1 MARRAAL
8 IVLLLAGGSVL
19 FLLQRHKVTTTISP
33 APALYLVAD
42 AEREAERIP
51 HDATRVSDTEEM
63 RIGAQMAQYTCRG
76 LGPHPDPEVVKM
88 RNYVTQVGQ
97 SLTPNVLRTGIRY
110 TFCVDDSPY
119 LVNAYALPGGYV
131 VIGRGLLSLLES
143 EDELAFIL
151 GHEISHVD
159 ERHAIERVQFQLASR
174 KLGVEGIYQLGSP
187 IQLLIEAGYTKEQE
201 QEADR
206 DGLGLAHDAGY
217 SVKGALDAMRRLE
230 KIDRDLRE
238 SPGSPIE
245 EFANMPFQSLQEYF
259 RSHPPA
265 AERRQY
271 LEQIVASRGW
281 SADAPVRAYAL
292 RPIFLR
298 EQAAALDRQGK
309 FAKSTARYEEA
320 IQLDGTYNRAREG
333 LALAMWRSGNAA
345 GAEAAAEAAVLFE
358 ARVESVRILARAG
371 SIENRDHAIQTLTLA
386 ANRKTTGNSVDQF
399 ARLELDALGVS
410 PENAGT
416 TPIADYRILLSESA
430 ASPQWQATLRTE
442 MAWWMYRAGNLKDA
456 AAELEAARQS
466 NPNFAAALAW
476 KAWVD
481 SDLGHQADAENDLGT
496 NSTATNPEGE
506 ASEQDL
512 MAIRAVIS
520 WRTDKKDLAK
530 SQFQQPATNDPVWLV
545 HNWAANTFNK
555 STAAIIFQ
563 LQAAEA
569 ARREEEARKRKQA
582 ARQN

>member
-8 IVLLLAGGSVL
+8 ILLLLAGGSVL
-19 FLLQRHKVTTTISP
+19 FLLQRHKVTVPISP

-51 HDATRVSDTEEM
+51 HDVTRVSDTEEM
-63 RIGAQMAQYTCRG
+63 RIGAQMSQFTCRG
-76 LGPHPDPEVVKM
+76 LGEHPDPERVKIHE
-88 RNYVTQVGQ
+88 YVTQVGQ
-97 SLTPNVLRTGIRY
+97 SLTSNVLRTGIRY

-143 EDELAFIL
+143 ADELAFIL

-230 KIDRDLRE
+230 KIDHDLRE

-271 LEQIVASRGW
+271 LEQIIASRNW
-281 SADAPVRAYAL
+281 NPNATVRPYAL
-292 RPIFLR
+292 RPIFLT
-298 EQAAALDRQGK
+298 EEAAALDRQGK

-320 IQLDGTYNRAREG
+320 IQLDATYNRAREG

-358 ARVESVRILARAG
+358 ASVASVRILARAG
-371 SIENRDHAIQTLTLA
+371 SIANIEHAIQTLTLA
-386 ANRKTTGNSVDQF
+386 ANRKITGSSVDQF
-399 ARLELDALGVS
+399 ARLELDALGVAR
-410 PENAGT
+410 ENAGIT
-416 TPIADYRILLSESA
+416 AIADYRILLSETA

-481 SDLGHQADAENDLGT
+481 SDQGHQADAENDLGT
-496 NSTATNPEGE
+496 NPAATNPEGQ

-512 MAIRAVIS
+512 MAIKAVIS

-530 SQFQQPATNDPVWLV
+530 SQFQQPAANDPVWLV

-555 STAAIIFQ
+555 STAAVIFQ
-563 LQAAEA
+563 LQAAET

-582 ARQN
+582 QHQN